1 MTNVISVIRVM
12 PEGLEVDIKQLE
24 LEIKKLGAIQIAEK
38 PVAFGLKAI
47 EATFSVPDSTGGTEE
62 IEEKLRAMEGVS
74 SVEVISMGR
83 EI

>member
-1 MTNVISVIRVM
+1 MTNVIVVMRIM

-24 LEIKKLGAIQIAEK
+24 LEIRKLGSIQITEK

-47 EATFSVPDSTGGTEE
+47 EAAFSVPDGAGGTEE

>member
-1 MTNVISVIRVM
+1 MTNVISVIRIM
-12 PEGLEVDIKQLE
+12 PEGLEVDMKQLE
-24 LEIKKLGAIQIAEK
+24 FEIKKLGAIQIAEK

-47 EATFSVPDSTGGTEE
+47 EATFSVPDGAGGTED
-62 IEEKLRAMEGVS
+62 IEKKLSSMEGVS